1 MSDLIS
7 WDTFTEWKRKIFL
20 TYDCSPEDLL
30 HALKVWVIEKSI
42 WDGRKGIYITATYR
56 PSTEKE
62 DFLIEFKINGE
73 HRRRL
78 VLWSELQERE

>member
-1 MSDLIS
+1 MNNLIR

-20 TYDCSPEDLL
+20 TYDCGPEELL
-30 HALKVWVIEKSI
+30 HALKVWAIEQSI

-56 PSTEKE
+56 PSPEDR

-73 HRRRL
+73 HNRRL
-78 VLWSELQERE
+78 VLRSELQGGM